1 MTKSMSKDYFA
12 HKAESYEQ
20 NRDRVDNVSNIA
32 NTILEKTH
40 IEPSMHLMDFGSG
53 TGLLLERIAPH
64 VKKITAVDISPSMN
78 RQLAEKRASLQCELD
93 VREIDLEEQ
102 SIDECFDGI
111 ISSMTMHHVRDIDAM
126 FRRFRELLKPG
137 GFIAISDLD
146 KEDGTF
152 HSEDTGVFHFG
163 FERNDIARAAEQA
176 GFSGIE
182 VVSASAIE
190 KEDRSYPVFLLTA
203 TASSHKSDG

>member
-1 MTKSMSKDYFA
+1 MSKDYFA
-12 HKAESYEQ
+12 QKADTYEQ
-20 NRDRVDNVSNIA
+20 NRDRVDNVTNIA
-32 NTILEKTH
+32 NTILEKAH
-40 IEPSMHLMDFGSG
+40 IEPAMHLMDFGSG

-78 RQLAEKRASLQCELD
+78 RQLSEKRASLNCELEIK
-93 VREIDLEEQ
+93 EIDLEKQ
-102 SIDECFDGI
+102 SIDERFDGI
-111 ISSMTMHHVRDIDAM
+111 ISSMTMHHVRDIEAM

-163 FERNDIARAAEQA
+163 FERDDIARAAEKA
-176 GFSGIE
+176 GFSGVE

-203 TASSHKSDG
+203 SANSDENSHQ